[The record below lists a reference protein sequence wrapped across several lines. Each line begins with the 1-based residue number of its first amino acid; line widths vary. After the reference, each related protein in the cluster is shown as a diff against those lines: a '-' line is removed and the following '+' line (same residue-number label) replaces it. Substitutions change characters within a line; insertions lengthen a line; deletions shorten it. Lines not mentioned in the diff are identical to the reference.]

1 MLDSHS
7 SVRILTRYVL
17 KEVFSHALIGVA
29 LFTFVIFM
37 RDVGRILELV
47 FRNSAPLP
55 SIAEL
60 FFLTL
65 PTALIYTLPMAVL
78 VGILIGLSR
87 MAADSEVTAMRASG
101 IGSAAFVG
109 MVSIFVVGA
118 WLLALGNSVFLA
130 PRSAAALQKL
140 QESLK
145 SSQVSFAV
153 QPRVFYEN
161 FNNYVLYVQDVTSS
175 SGGASIWNNVFLAD
189 MRNPLAP
196 RVILAEKAIVVSEN
210 PETLRLHL
218 INGSQHET
226 SPRSPD
232 QYNISTFKES
242 DIPIQIS
249 AEPQKFRDASPVEL
263 TTSALLARASGTS
276 DKSQSRWFLVEF
288 HRRLALATACLVLAL
303 VGIPLGLS
311 SKKGGKS
318 TGFVLT
324 IGLVFLYYLI
334 LVIGLG
340 MARQGKVPPAMGV
353 WMANAIFAIAG
364 LVLLWRVDRSSL
376 EVGSVAGLWRAVS
389 ARLVTPKPALEP
401 VVYAER
407 RSTPRVTRTPVKTL
421 RFPLILDNYIL
432 KSFVG
437 YLGMILLSFIVLM
450 LVFTFFELLGD
461 IIRNRVPLIT
471 VISYLVNLT
480 PSMIYVF
487 TPLSVLIAVLV
498 TFSILQH
505 SNELTAMKA
514 TGISVHRAIV
524 PVLVV
529 ALAISVGLFF
539 FEQFYLPRANTK
551 QESIRNNI
559 KGRPAQ
565 TFLRPERKWIF
576 GENNTIY
583 YYEHFDPDQNEFVR
597 FSAFQ
602 FDPKTFEIR
611 TRVFAPRAHWEGDM
625 KKWVL
630 EQGWSRHF
638 NNSVVEEYRPFDVAT
653 FDQISEPP
661 VYFKKEVR
669 LSSEMNYRELSHYIH
684 ELQQSGF
691 DVVRLRVQLHK
702 KFAFPLIV
710 FVMAVLA
717 VPFSLSAGRRG
728 ALTGIAVAVGIGIL
742 YWVTAGLFEALG
754 NVNQL
759 PAALAAWA
767 PDLLFGFAG
776 GYLIFKVPT

>member
-1 MLDSHS
+1 MLDSLFP
-7 SVRILTRYVL
+7 VRILTRYIL
-17 KEVFSHALIGVA
+17 KEVLAHALIGVV

-47 FRNSAPLP
+47 VRNSAPLP
-55 SIAEL
+55 SVAEL

-78 VGILIGLSR
+78 VGILIGFSR

-101 IGSAAFVG
+101 IGSATFAG
-109 MVSIFVVGA
+109 MVSLFVVGA
-118 WLLALGNSVFLA
+118 WLLAMGNTIFLA

-145 SSQVSFAV
+145 SSQASFAV

-161 FNNYVLYVQDVTSS
+161 FNNYVLYVQDVTPA
-175 SGGASIWNNVFLAD
+175 SGGASVWNNVFLAD
-189 MRNPLAP
+189 IRNPSAP
-196 RVILAEKAIVVSEN
+196 VLTIAEKAIVLSEN

-218 INGSQHET
+218 VNGSQHET
-226 SPRSPD
+226 LPRSPN

-242 DIPIQIS
+242 DISIQI
-249 AEPQKFRDASPVEL
+249 ATEPHQPRDSSPVEL
-263 TTSALLARASGTS
+263 TTSELLARAA
-276 DKSQSRWFLVEF
+276 DPDPAKSRLFMVEF

-324 IGLVFLYYLI
+324 IGLVFLYYSV
-334 LVIGLG
+334 LVVGLG
-340 MARQGKVPPAMGV
+340 MARQGKVPPAIGV
-353 WMANAIFAIAG
+353 WMANAVFAVAG
-364 LVLLWRVDRSSL
+364 LILMWRVDRSSL
-376 EVGSVAGLWRAVS
+376 EVVSVSELWRVLADRFS
-389 ARLVTPKPALEP
+389 KAEP
-401 VVYAER
+401 EAIVYAER
-407 RSTPRVTRTPVKTL
+407 RRTPRVARAPVRTL

-432 KSFVG
+432 KTFLG
-437 YLGMILLSFIVLM
+437 YLGLILSSFIVLM

-461 IIRNRVPLIT
+461 IIRNRVALIT
-471 VISYLVNLT
+471 VVSYLLNLT
-480 PSMIYVF
+480 PSMIYVM

-514 TGISVHRAIV
+514 TGISVHRAVV
-524 PVLVV
+524 PVLVIAFV
-529 ALAISVGLFF
+529 MSIGLFF
-539 FEQFYLPRANTK
+539 FEQIYLPRANTR
-551 QESIRNNI
+551 QESLRNTI
-559 KGRPAQ
+559 KGKPAQ

-583 YYEHFDPDQNEFVR
+583 YYENFDPDQNEFVR

-602 FDPKTFEIR
+602 FEPKSFDVRQRI
-611 TRVFAPRAHWEGDM
+611 FASRAHWEADM
-625 KKWVL
+625 RKWVL
-630 EQGWSRHF
+630 ERGWSRQF
-638 NNSVVEEYRPFDVAT
+638 QGESVAGYQPFDVAT
-653 FDQISEPP
+653 FVQISEPP
-661 VYFKKEVR
+661 SYFKKEVR
-669 LSSEMNYRELSHYIH
+669 LSSEMNYSELSRYIH

-710 FVMAVLA
+710 FVMSVLA
-717 VPFSLSAGRRG
+717 VPFSLSAGKRG
-728 ALTGIAVAVGIGIL
+728 ALTGIAVALSLAVI
-742 YWVTAGLFEALG
+742 YWVAAGLFEALG